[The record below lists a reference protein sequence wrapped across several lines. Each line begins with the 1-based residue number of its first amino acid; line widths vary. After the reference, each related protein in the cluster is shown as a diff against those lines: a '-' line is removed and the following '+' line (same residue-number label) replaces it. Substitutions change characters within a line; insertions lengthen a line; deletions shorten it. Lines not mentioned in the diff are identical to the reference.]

1 MALKRTLS
9 LTLVSFYGLGTIL
22 GAGIYALI
30 GEVAKEAGN
39 FTPVSFIIASVLAL
53 FTAFSYAEL
62 SARFPQSAGSALYV
76 RQAFKKAWLSGLV
89 GWLVVLTGVTSA
101 ATIALGFASYFVLLL
116 PVSPL
121 LSVTVLVLLLGA
133 LTLWGIRESATVI
146 MVMTLIEIGG
156 LLLIIFYGRHAFA
169 ALGNSHWT
177 WPSSMQGI
185 LIGAFIAFYA
195 YIGFEDMV
203 NTSEETINP
212 EKNLPRG
219 IFIAL
224 GGAMLL
230 YLLVAIVVI
239 ITLPTE
245 LLTRSNMPLIEIIT
259 YQGHSPLLFTLIAL
273 IAIMNGILVQ
283 IIMASRLIYG
293 MAKQD
298 NAPAVFA
305 HVYEKT
311 HTPVYATV
319 LVVAMILLFAYA
331 LPIAT
336 LAKLTSTI
344 ILCVFML
351 VHASLIAIKLGNRQ
365 KPSSFSVP
373 IGIPILAILLTLGF
387 LGMQLW
393 IAH

>member
-30 GEVAKEAGN
+30 GEVAKEAGH
-39 FTPVSFIIASVLAL
+39 FTPLSFVIASILAL

-76 RQAFKKAWLSGLV
+76 RQAFKKVWLSGLI
-89 GWLVVLTGVTSA
+89 GWLVVFTGVTSA
-101 ATIALGFASYFVLLL
+101 ATIALGFASYFTLLV
-116 PVSPL
+116 PIPSIISVS
-121 LSVTVLVLLLGA
+121 VLVLVLGA

-146 MVMTLIEIGG
+146 MVMTLIEISG
-156 LLLIIFYGRHAFA
+156 LLLIIFYGRHAFTA
-169 ALGNSHWT
+169 IESSHWI
-177 WPSSMQGI
+177 WPGSMQGV

-212 EKNLPRG
+212 EKNLPTG

-224 GGAMLL
+224 GGAMIL

-239 ITLPTE
+239 MTLPTE
-245 LLTRSNMPLIEIIT
+245 LLTRSNMPLIDIIT
-259 YQGHSPLLFTLIAL
+259 YQGHSPLLFTFIAL

-293 MAKQD
+293 MAKQN
-298 NAPAVFA
+298 NAPSLFA
-305 HVYEKT
+305 RVYEKT
-311 HTPVYATV
+311 HTPVYATL
-319 LVVAMILLFAYA
+319 LVVAIILVFASA

-336 LAKLTSTI
+336 LAKLTSTV
-344 ILCVFML
+344 ILCIFMV
-351 VHASLIAIKLGNRQ
+351 VHASLIKIKLTERQ
-365 KPSSFSVP
+365 KPVFFTVP
-373 IGIPILAILLTLGF
+373 LVIPIVAIALTLGF

-393 IAH
+393 IAR